1 MKKCLSVLLAVVML
15 ASYTCFG
22 VSAAE
27 EVDLLKNGAVANN
40 SEGCTVSQ
48 LSDGGYEAVVTKA
61 WDSTTDVAYGF
72 AIEPGVTSTDMT
84 GMYVHMSIV
93 SDVPFR
99 ISHLD
104 RNDAGENKWI
114 TYTSEFFNSVVAK
127 GKGEGTLDMLVNEK
141 FFPAGTYE
149 CVAFLGG
156 VYTWKTN
163 NNEAGW
169 DVTNGNITGLY
180 IEAMEAGTMK
190 LNSLKLSSDS
200 TFSGAASS
208 DTNDA
213 TTKGQNT
220 TTAKKTTTT
229 KKNVGGKE
237 DGANTADV
245 SKAALFVMVAVVAGT
260 AVTLSVVSSKAKNR

>member
-1 MKKCLSVLLAVVML
+1 MKKILSVMLAVVML
-15 ASYTCFG
+15 ASYFCFG

-27 EVDLLKNGAVANN
+27 EVDLLKNGVVPNN
-40 SEGCTVSQ
+40 GEGCTVNQ

-61 WDSTTDVAYGF
+61 WDATTDVAYGF

-84 GMYVHMSIV
+84 GMYVHISIV

-104 RNDAGENKWI
+104 RNAAGENKWI
-114 TYTSEFFNSVVAK
+114 TYTSEFFNTVVAK
-127 GKGEGTLDMLVNEK
+127 GKGEGTVDMLVNEK

-156 VYTWKTN
+156 VYKFKTDN
-163 NNEAGW
+163 DIAGW
-169 DVTNGNITGLY
+169 DITDGNITGLY

-208 DTNDA
+208 DNDA

-237 DGANTADV
+237 DGANTGDA